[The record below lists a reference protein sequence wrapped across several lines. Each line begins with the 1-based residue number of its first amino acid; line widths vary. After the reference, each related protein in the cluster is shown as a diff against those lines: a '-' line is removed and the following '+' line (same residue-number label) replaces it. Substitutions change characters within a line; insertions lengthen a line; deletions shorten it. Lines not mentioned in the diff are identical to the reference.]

1 MEEVRNKIKEGS
13 SNINPT
19 VDYKELYKDQLA
31 KLKDMGF
38 PNEEVNIDVLK
49 KSGGNIDIAV
59 EKLLNML
66 G

>member
-1 MEEVRNKIKEGS
+1 MIGS
-13 SNINPT
+13 TNTNT
-19 VDYKELYKDQLA
+19 NVDYKDLYKDQLL

-38 PNEEVNIDVLK
+38 TNEEVNIDVLK

>member
-1 MEEVRNKIKEGS
+1 M
-13 SNINPT
+13 
-19 VDYKELYKDQLA
+19 DYKDLYKDQLL

-38 PNEEVNIDVLK
+38 TNEEVNIDVLK

>member
-1 MEEVRNKIKEGS
+1 VTILLIVGS
-13 SNINPT
+13 TNTNT
-19 VDYKELYKDQLA
+19 NVDYKDLYKDQLL

-38 PNEEVNIDVLK
+38 TNEEVNIDVLK